1 MSNLGYFVV
10 GLGLLAVYLVAMA
23 AVLFGAAGTFAV
35 PMFWAYLV
43 LFAVLCVAASAA
55 VYLLSPDLVKERV
68 RPGEGEQDRVTVR
81 ALNLLMFAQL
91 LLAGLDVGRLH
102 WSATVPFPLQILG
115 LIGFAMG
122 MGLTTWAMLV
132 NRFFSSA
139 VRLQPDRGQH
149 VVTSGPYRVVRH
161 PGYSGGLLL
170 LLSIGVAL
178 GSWIAIVPILLIVP
192 FMVRRTLIEE
202 RMLASAL
209 PDYVDYMQRVRSADR
224 SGRVVSAHEWATML
238 DPHIVRRVV
247 L

>member
-1 MSNLGYFVV
+1 MSELGYLAL
-10 GLGLLAVYLVAMA
+10 GLGLLVVYLVAMA

-43 LFAVLCVAASAA
+43 LFAVLCVAASGA

-81 ALNLLMFAQL
+81 ALNLLMFLQL

-102 WSATVPFPLQILG
+102 WSAIVPFPLQILG
-115 LIGFAMG
+115 LVGFAMG
-122 MGLTTWAMLV
+122 TGLTTWAMLV

-149 VVTSGPYRVVRH
+149 VVTSGPYRLVRH

-170 LLSIGVAL
+170 LLSAGVAL
-178 GSWIAIVPILLIVP
+178 GSWIAIFPILLVAP
-192 FMVRRTLIEE
+192 LMVRRTLIEE
-202 RMLASAL
+202 RMLAGAL
-209 PDYVDYMQRVRSADR
+209 PGYVDYMRRVRSWLVP
-224 SGRVVSAHEWATML
+224 RVW
-238 DPHIVRRVV
+238 
-247 L
+247 

>member
-1 MSNLGYFVV
+1 MSNLEYFTL

-23 AVLFGAAGTFAV
+23 AVLFGAAGTLAV

-43 LFAVLCVAASAA
+43 LFAVLCIGASVA
-55 VYLLSPDLVKERV
+55 VYLLSPDLVRERV

-81 ALNLLMFAQL
+81 ALNLLMFVQL

-102 WSATVPFPLQILG
+102 WTATVPFPLQILG
-115 LIGFAMG
+115 LVGFAIG

-139 VRLQPDRGQH
+139 VRLQPDRGQR
-149 VVTSGPYRVVRH
+149 VVTAGPYRVVRH

-170 LLSIGVAL
+170 LLSIGIAL

-209 PDYVDYMQRVRSADR
+209 PGYVDYMQRVRSR
-224 SGRVVSAHEWATML
+224 
-238 DPHIVRRVV
+238 IVRGVW
-247 L
+247 

>member
-1 MSNLGYFVV
+1 MSELGYLAL
-10 GLGLLAVYLVAMA
+10 GLGLLVVYLVAMA

-43 LFAVLCVAASAA
+43 LFAVLCVAASGA

-81 ALNLLMFAQL
+81 ALYLLMFLQL

-102 WSATVPFPLQILG
+102 WSAIVPFPLQILG
-115 LIGFAMG
+115 LVGFAMG
-122 MGLTTWAMLV
+122 TGLTTWAMLV

-149 VVTSGPYRVVRH
+149 VVTSGPYRLVRH

-170 LLSIGVAL
+170 LLSAGVAL
-178 GSWIAIVPILLIVP
+178 GSWIAIVPILLVAP
-192 FMVRRTLIEE
+192 LMVRRTLIEE
-202 RMLASAL
+202 RMLAGGL
-209 PDYVDYMQRVRSADR
+209 PGYVDY
-224 SGRVVSAHEWATML
+224 T
-238 DPHIVRRVV
+238 RRVWSRIV
-247 L
+247 PRVW

>member
-1 MSNLGYFVV
+1 MSNLGYFAL

-23 AVLFGAAGTFAV
+23 VVLFGAAGTFGV
-35 PMFWAYLV
+35 PMFWAYLA

-68 RPGEGEQDRVTVR
+68 RPGKGEQDRVTVR

-91 LLAGLDVGRLH
+91 SLAGLDVGRLH

-115 LIGFAMG
+115 LVGFAIG

-139 VRLQPDRGQH
+139 VRLQPDRGQQ
-149 VVTSGPYRVVRH
+149 VVSSGPYRLVRH

-170 LLSIGVAL
+170 LVSIGLAL
-178 GSWIAIVPILLIVP
+178 GSWIAMVPILLIVP
-192 FMVRRTLIEE
+192 FMGRRTLVEE

-209 PDYVDYMQRVRSADR
+209 PGYVDYMRRVRSR
-224 SGRVVSAHEWATML
+224 
-238 DPHIVRRVV
+238 IVPGVW
-247 L
+247 

>member
-1 MSNLGYFVV
+1 MSNLGYFAL
-10 GLGLLAVYLVAMA
+10 GLGLLAGYLVAMA

-149 VVTSGPYRVVRH
+149 VVTAGPYRLVRH

-170 LLSIGVAL
+170 LLSIGLAL

-202 RMLASAL
+202 RMLAGAL
-209 PDYVDYMQRVRSADR
+209 PGYANYMQRVRSR
-224 SGRVVSAHEWATML
+224 
-238 DPHIVRRVV
+238 IVPGVW
-247 L
+247 

>member
-1 MSNLGYFVV
+1 MSNLGYFAL
-10 GLGLLAVYLVAMA
+10 GLGLLVVYLVAMA

-35 PMFWAYLV
+35 PMFWAYLF
-43 LFAVLCVAASAA
+43 LFAILCVGASAA

-81 ALNLLMFAQL
+81 ALNVLMFAQL

-122 MGLTTWAMLV
+122 MALTTWAMLV

-149 VVTSGPYRVVRH
+149 VVTAGPYRVVRH

-170 LLSIGVAL
+170 LLCIGLAL
-178 GSWIAIVPILLIVP
+178 GSWLAIVPILLIVP

-202 RMLASAL
+202 RMLARAL
-209 PDYVDYMQRVRSADR
+209 PGYADYMLRVRSR
-224 SGRVVSAHEWATML
+224 
-238 DPHIVRRVV
+238 IVPGVW
-247 L
+247 

>member
-1 MSNLGYFVV
+1 MSELGYLAL
-10 GLGLLAVYLVAMA
+10 GLGLLVVYLVAMA

-43 LFAVLCVAASAA
+43 LFAVLCVAASGA

-81 ALNLLMFAQL
+81 ALNLLMFLQL

-102 WSATVPFPLQILG
+102 WSAIVPFPLQILG
-115 LIGFAMG
+115 LVGFAMG
-122 MGLTTWAMLV
+122 TGLTTWAMLV

-149 VVTSGPYRVVRH
+149 VVTSGPYRLVRH

-170 LLSIGVAL
+170 LLSAGVAL
-178 GSWIAIVPILLIVP
+178 GSWIAIVPILLVAP
-192 FMVRRTLIEE
+192 LMVRRTLIEE
-202 RMLASAL
+202 RMLAGAF
-209 PDYVDYMQRVRSADR
+209 PGYVDYMRRVRSR
-224 SGRVVSAHEWATML
+224 IIPGVW
-238 DPHIVRRVV
+238 
-247 L
+247 

>member
-1 MSNLGYFVV
+1 MSNLGYFAL
-10 GLGLLAVYLVAMA
+10 GLGLLVVYLGAMA
-23 AVLFGAAGTFAV
+23 AVLFGAAATLAV
-35 PMFWAYLV
+35 PMFWAYLAV
-43 LFAVLCVAASAA
+43 FAVLCLAASAA

-91 LLAGLDVGRLH
+91 LLAGLDVGRLR

-115 LIGFAMG
+115 LIGFAIG

-149 VVTSGPYRVVRH
+149 VVTAGPYRVVRH

-170 LLSIGVAL
+170 LLSIGLAL

-192 FMVRRTLIEE
+192 VIVRRTLIEE
-202 RMLASAL
+202 RMLAGAL
-209 PDYVDYMQRVRSADR
+209 PGYEGYMQRVRSR
-224 SGRVVSAHEWATML
+224 FVPGVW
-238 DPHIVRRVV
+238 
-247 L
+247 

>member
-1 MSNLGYFVV
+1 
-10 GLGLLAVYLVAMA
+10 
-23 AVLFGAAGTFAV
+23 
-35 PMFWAYLV
+35 MFWAYLA
-43 LFAVLCVAASAA
+43 LFAVLCLTASAA

-81 ALNLLMFAQL
+81 ALNLLMFVQL

-115 LIGFAMG
+115 LIGFAIG

-149 VVTSGPYRVVRH
+149 VVTAGPYRLVRH

-170 LLSIGVAL
+170 LLSIGVGAWL
-178 GSWIAIVPILLIVP
+178 LDRHRPDPAHRAVHGPTHLDRGAHARQCAPRLRGLHAAGPIP
-192 FMVRRTLIEE
+192 
-202 RMLASAL
+202 
-209 PDYVDYMQRVRSADR
+209 DR
-224 SGRVVSAHEWATML
+224 SGRVVSAHEWAAML
-238 DPHIVRRVV
+238 DPHLVRRVV

>member
-1 MSNLGYFVV
+1 MSNLGYFAV
-10 GLGLLAVYLVAMA
+10 GLGLLAGYIVAMA

-35 PMFWAYLV
+35 PMFWAYLA
-43 LFAVLCVAASAA
+43 LFAVSCLTASAA

-81 ALNLLMFAQL
+81 ALNVLMFAQL

-102 WSATVPFPLQILG
+102 WSATVAFPLQTLG
-115 LIGFAMG
+115 LVGFAIG

-139 VRLQPDRGQH
+139 LRLQPDRGQQ
-149 VVTSGPYRVVRH
+149 VVSSGPYRLVRH
-161 PGYSGGLLL
+161 PGYTGGLLL
-170 LLSIGVAL
+170 LVSIGLAL
-178 GSWIAIVPILLIVP
+178 GSWIAMVPILLIVP

-209 PDYVDYMQRVRSADR
+209 PGYVDYMQRVRSR
-224 SGRVVSAHEWATML
+224 
-238 DPHIVRRVV
+238 IVPGVW
-247 L
+247 

>member
-10 GLGLLAVYLVAMA
+10 GLGLLAGYLVAMA
-23 AVLFGAAGTFAV
+23 AVLFGPAGTFAV

-43 LFAVLCVAASAA
+43 LFGVLCLAASAV

-68 RPGEGEQDRVTVR
+68 RPGEGEQDRITVR

-115 LIGFAMG
+115 LVGFAMG

-139 VRLQPDRGQH
+139 VRLQPERGQH
-149 VVTSGPYRVVRH
+149 VVTSGPYRLVRH

-170 LLSIGVAL
+170 LLSIGLAL
-178 GSWIAIVPILLIVP
+178 GSWMAIVPMLLIVP

-209 PDYVDYMQRVRSADR
+209 PGYASYMQRVRSR
-224 SGRVVSAHEWATML
+224 
-238 DPHIVRRVV
+238 IVPGVW
-247 L
+247 